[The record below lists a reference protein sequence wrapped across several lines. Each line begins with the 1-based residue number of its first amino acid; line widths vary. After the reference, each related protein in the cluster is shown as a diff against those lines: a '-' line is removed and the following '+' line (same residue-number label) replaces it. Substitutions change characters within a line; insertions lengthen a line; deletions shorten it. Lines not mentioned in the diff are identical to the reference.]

1 MKQQEVVKLS
11 NEELNEQLVENKK
24 KYNELK
30 MAHAVSP
37 LENPIQ
43 IKAVRKSIA
52 SVEGKI
58 LKTHLEECIKD
69 SLKGEKE
76 FASKVEEIIK
86 VLKR

>member
-11 NEELNEQLVENKK
+11 NDELKEQIIENKK
-24 KYNELK
+24 KFNELK

-52 SVEGKI
+52 RIMTELTKR
-58 LKTHLEECIKD
+58 D
-69 SLKGEKE
+69 SQ
-76 FASKVEEIIK
+76 
-86 VLKR
+86 

>member
-24 KYNELK
+24 KYKELK

-43 IKAVRKSIA
+43 IKALRKSIA
-52 SVEGKI
+52 RIMTE
-58 LKTHLEECIKD
+58 LN
-69 SLKGEKE
+69 
-76 FASKVEEIIK
+76 
-86 VLKR
+86 KRDDN

>member
-1 MKQQEVVKLS
+1 MREISKHNIEDMKQQEVVKLS

-43 IKAVRKSIA
+43 IKALRKSIA
-52 SVEGKI
+52 RIMTE
-58 LKTHLEECIKD
+58 LN
-69 SLKGEKE
+69 
-76 FASKVEEIIK
+76 
-86 VLKR
+86 KRDDN

>member
-1 MKQQEVVKLS
+1 MREITKHNTEEMKQQEVVKLS
-11 NEELNEQLVENKK
+11 NEELKEQLVENKK

-52 SVEGKI
+52 RIMTE
-58 LKTHLEECIKD
+58 LN
-69 SLKGEKE
+69 
-76 FASKVEEIIK
+76 
-86 VLKR
+86 KRDDN

>member
-11 NEELNEQLVENKK
+11 NEELIVGFFKNKK

-52 SVEGKI
+52 RIMTE
-58 LKTHLEECIKD
+58 LN
-69 SLKGEKE
+69 
-76 FASKVEEIIK
+76 
-86 VLKR
+86 KRDDN

>member
-11 NEELNEQLVENKK
+11 NDELKEQLIENKK
-24 KYNELK
+24 KFNELK

-52 SVEGKI
+52 RIMTELTKR
-58 LKTHLEECIKD
+58 D
-69 SLKGEKE
+69 SQ
-76 FASKVEEIIK
+76 
-86 VLKR
+86 

>member
-1 MKQQEVVKLS
+1 MPEITKHNIENMKQQEVVKLS
-11 NEELNEQLVENKK
+11 NEELSEQLIENKK

-52 SVEGKI
+52 RIMTE
-58 LKTHLEECIKD
+58 LN
-69 SLKGEKE
+69 
-76 FASKVEEIIK
+76 
-86 VLKR
+86 KRDDN